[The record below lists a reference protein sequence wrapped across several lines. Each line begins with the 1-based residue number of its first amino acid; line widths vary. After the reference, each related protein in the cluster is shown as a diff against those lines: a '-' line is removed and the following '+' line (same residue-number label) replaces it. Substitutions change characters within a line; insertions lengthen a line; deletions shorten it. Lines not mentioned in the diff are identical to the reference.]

1 MCLYTFLAEL
11 WNLRSGCWSAGR
23 SISVYQTFIFINLG
37 WGLDAPLMG
46 AFLSPRMA
54 NKSSVRDG
62 IALPTA
68 YYIWK
73 VEAGGAEDLRKNEKD
88 GVRLSRDGNAS
99 CTAQHLVLHML
110 PWRSCG
116 ICTSIFERFSAHIYN
131 FALNGSYLPELVYS
145 CPKLCF
151 LKLLLLKTDANNVC
165 FNGFNN
171 LCSI

>member
-54 NKSSVRDG
+54 NKSGVRDG
-62 IALPTA
+62 IALPTV

-88 GVRLSRDGNAS
+88 GVISKQKLIQSTND
-99 CTAQHLVLHML
+99 L
-110 PWRSCG
+110 PSQ
-116 ICTSIFERFSAHIYN
+116 IFSTQPLR
-131 FALNGSYLPELVYS
+131 
-145 CPKLCF
+145 
-151 LKLLLLKTDANNVC
+151 
-165 FNGFNN
+165 
-171 LCSI
+171 